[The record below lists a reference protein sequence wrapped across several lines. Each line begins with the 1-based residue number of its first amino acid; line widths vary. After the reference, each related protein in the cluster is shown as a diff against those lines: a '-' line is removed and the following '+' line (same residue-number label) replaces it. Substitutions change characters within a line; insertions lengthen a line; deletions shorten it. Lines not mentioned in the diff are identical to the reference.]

1 MEIIDIDAI
10 LSLFEYFYNVQTEY
24 LTEQST
30 NLEKVKEKNEILA
43 KIAMEFAE
51 KGTQTDHENLF
62 TKDVFLQTE
71 FVSTKE
77 ETESEIITKQ
87 NDDRF
92 HGLEGLINLG
102 NTCYMNSILQCLNKS
117 RFIYGFF
124 TDNDL
129 LEREEFLNKK
139 PVLLNEFT
147 NVMREL
153 SFGQESIK
161 PEIFKQKIGEINPK
175 VNCFQKY

>member
-1 MEIIDIDAI
+1 MEIIYIDA
-10 LSLFEYFYNVQTEY
+10 LLFLFE

-30 NLEKVKEKNEILA
+30 HREKVKEKNEILA
-43 KIAMEFAE
+43 KIAIELAE
-51 KGTQTDHENLF
+51 KSTQTDDKNLF
-62 TKDVFLQTE
+62 TKDVFLQKE

-77 ETESEIITKQ
+77 QTESEMIIKQ
-87 NDDRF
+87 NKEGFR
-92 HGLEGLINLG
+92 GLEGLINLH

>member
-1 MEIIDIDAI
+1 MIDA
-10 LSLFEYFYNVQTEY
+10 LLFLFEYSTKQTH
-24 LTEQST
+24 
-30 NLEKVKEKNEILA
+30 EKVKEKNEILA

-51 KGTQTDHENLF
+51 KGTQTD
-62 TKDVFLQTE
+62 KDVFLQTE

-77 ETESEIITKQ
+77 ETEFEIIMKQ

-124 TDNDL
+124 SDKDL
-129 LEREEFLNKK
+129 LEREEFLSKK